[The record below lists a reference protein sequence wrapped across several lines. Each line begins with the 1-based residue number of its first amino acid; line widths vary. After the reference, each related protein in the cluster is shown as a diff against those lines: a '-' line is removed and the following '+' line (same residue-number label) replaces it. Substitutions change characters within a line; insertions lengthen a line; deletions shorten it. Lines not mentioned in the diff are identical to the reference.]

1 METVSVLFFA
11 GLAERI
17 GARRAEVPIRPG
29 ETVQSFLER
38 LAAEYPPLAGHL
50 ATLMVAVDEEYVERE
65 TPLVPGATV
74 ALIPPVSGG

>member
-1 METVSVLFFA
+1 MLFFA

-17 GARRAEVPIRPG
+17 GARRAEVRVVPG

-38 LAAEYPPLAGHL
+38 LAAEFPPLAGHL
-50 ATLMVAVDEEYVERE
+50 GTLMVAVDEEYVERDTTL
-65 TPLVPGATV
+65 TPGVTV